1 MNRWLLPA
9 VLSIAA
15 HAAVMLTLPDAVFP
29 ARAQPRPAVL
39 KARLVTLPP
48 PAAPAAPESGGIPR
62 EQAQKTPAPAKPKPA
77 ARQEAPARRQA
88 PAQSTPADTGPLPGF
103 PSGPLPDE
111 KPKASP
117 PAAATGLGEET
128 PPKEEPRVDNPR
140 EAGAPD
146 ILYRK
151 HPLYPLASRKKGE
164 SGTVVL
170 TVRLDA
176 QGRVREVA
184 VRSSSGF
191 PALDNSALSAVRAWR
206 FDPKAPRVLF
216 VPVVF
221 RLE

>member
-9 VLSIAA
+9 ALSLAA
-15 HAAVMLTLPDAVFP
+15 HAAVMLALPDAVFP
-29 ARAQPRPAVL
+29 ARAQPQPTVL

-48 PAAPAAPESGGIPR
+48 PAAPEPR
-62 EQAQKTPAPAKPKPA
+62 AVPQEQAAKAPAKPKPT
-77 ARQEAPARRQA
+77 ARPEVPLKKPAPVASSPRGSVPSPEI
-88 PAQSTPADTGPLPGF
+88 PAGPVPVEEPKTP
-103 PSGPLPDE
+103 
-111 KPKASP
+111 P
-117 PAAATGLGEET
+117 PAAGNGGFERET
-128 PPKEEPRVDNPR
+128 LPREEPRVDTPR
-140 EAGAPD
+140 EAAAPD

-170 TVRLDA
+170 AVRLDA
-176 QGRVREVA
+176 QGRVHEVS

-191 PALDNSALSAVRAWR
+191 PALDNSAMAAVRAWR
-206 FDPKAPRVLF
+206 FDPKAPRILL

>member
-1 MNRWLLPA
+1 MFALPE
-9 VLSIAA
+9 
-15 HAAVMLTLPDAVFP
+15 AVFP
-29 ARAQPRPAVL
+29 ARAQPRPLVL

-48 PAAPAAPESGGIPR
+48 SATPAAPVTREAQR
-62 EQAQKTPAPAKPKPA
+62 EQALKAPAPARPKPA
-77 ARQEAPARRQA
+77 ARPEDSLKKPAPAAIPRN
-88 PAQSTPADTGPLPGF
+88 PASLPGIPADPLAYG
-103 PSGPLPDE
+103 E
-111 KPKASP
+111 PKTP
-117 PAAATGLGEET
+117 PPTAVNDGLGRET
-128 PPKEEPRVDNPR
+128 KPGEEPRLDAPR
-140 EAGAPD
+140 EAAPPD

-176 QGRVREVA
+176 QGRVHEID

-206 FDPKAPRVLF
+206 FDPKAPRVLL